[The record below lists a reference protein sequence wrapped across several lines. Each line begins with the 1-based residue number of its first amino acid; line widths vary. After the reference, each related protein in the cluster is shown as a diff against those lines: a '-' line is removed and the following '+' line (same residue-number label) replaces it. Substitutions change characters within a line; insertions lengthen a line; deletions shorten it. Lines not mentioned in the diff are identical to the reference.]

1 MQSYILRAALFI
13 LNIISVSLFAQ
24 NKSTFTIIDESA
36 EQIVIHFSLG
46 DYSFSVADDGNS
58 LIKTDGAGLILKK
71 GAPELPYFAASFI
84 IPDLGNTTSILENI
98 DFEIINDIEIAPSK
112 GNFTRDKNPNSIPR
126 VKGSE
131 YFSAGFFPSDVCKA
145 NDAFIFRDFRGQSV
159 HVYPFQ
165 YDALNKQLK
174 VVQELTFR
182 IQKNAGGTAVN
193 EFYRSGIALSPNQ
206 EFSNIYKKHFLN
218 FNSTLYTPLSE
229 RGDMLIIAHAPF
241 IPLLVEFVQWKQQSG
256 MKVQVVSLAQA
267 GGAQPQAMKNF
278 IRNKYD
284 TEGLTF
290 VLLVGDHPQ
299 IPSLS
304 SMGAAA
310 DPMFGFLMGDDAYPE
325 LIVGRLSAEN
335 EAHVSTQLRRFID
348 YEKAENMSFDYLKT
362 CMQIASKEGP
372 GDNDEFDH
380 EHLQLIRQQLMNF
393 TYSSAFEFYEGSQG
407 GFDAPEDPTA
417 GMVAEALNQGTGIIN
432 YTGHGWDQGWA
443 TSGFNNNDISA
454 LQNEGKLPFI
464 WSVACV
470 NGDFANN
477 TCFGEQWLRASRNG
491 QPTGA
496 VGAFMS
502 TVNQYWAP
510 PMAAQDEMVRLLTES
525 NPLLAKRTYGG
536 LSVNGCMKMNDLY
549 EQAGYDMTETWH
561 IFGDPSLMVRT
572 DIPATLEV
580 SHPAAISLFEN
591 TINVEV
597 SVDRAYVTLFQ
608 EGEIIARGYAI
619 DGIADL
625 TFDQLT
631 SVEPITVTVTA
642 FNCIPYQGLINILIG
657 DQPFLNIV
665 AFTLDDS
672 AGNSNGVADYSEEI
686 AVNLLIR
693 NIGNVA
699 AEGVSGTLSEV
710 NGNAVNLS
718 EIAYIGHIQPGA
730 EVMVSGSF
738 RFRVDDLIANNAP
751 LQLRFQ
757 FEDNIQQQWSQT
769 RNMLLKAPVL
779 NITSFQLTELN
790 GNNNGR
796 PDPGELV
803 QVNFTVVNS
812 GESSSPEGFVSMSSN
827 HSNVSVSDQQTFN
840 VLLPSQSVQYSFQ
853 VGIGNDLAR
862 GTLVSFPSL
871 VFAEGYADDAVHV
884 LKIGAM
890 IDDAESGDFTY
901 WPWTQASNNAWFADN
916 SIKYQGDYSFRS
928 AIIGDNQNSVL
939 SIDFQTPQDD
949 SVHFYRKVSS
959 EEYYDFLRFF
969 IDDQLIQEWSGEL
982 DWVKVSYPVGAGA
995 HNLRWEYVKDEIIS
1009 ANQDAAWIDDVELPV
1024 NSIFDLV
1031 NITDIAPNHEPMLLY
1046 PNPANDRVHLK
1057 IANKNSE
1064 MYSYRIFALDGRLVH
1079 HFSTSENYILLDVKE
1094 YKSGMYLLQQCSMN
1108 GACQSLRFVLSR

>member
-24 NKSTFTIIDESA
+24 NRSTFTVLDESA
-36 EQIVIHFSLG
+36 EEIVIQFSLG
-46 DYSFSVADDGNS
+46 DYSFTQAADGS
-58 LIKTDGAGLILKK
+58 TQIKTDGAGVILKK

-84 IPDLGNTTSILENI
+84 IPDLGNTIAILENT

-126 VKGSE
+126 VKGAE
-131 YFSAGFFPSDVCKA
+131 YFSAGFFPSDVCKT
-145 NDAFIFRDFRGQSV
+145 NDPFIFRDFRGQSV
-159 HVYPFQ
+159 HIYPFQ

-174 VVQELTFR
+174 VLQDLTFR
-182 IQKNAGGTAVN
+182 INKNAGGAAVN
-193 EFYRSGIALSPNQ
+193 EFYRSEIASSANQ
-206 EFSNIYKKHFLN
+206 EFANIYKRHFLN

-241 IPLLVEFVQWKQQSG
+241 IPLMDEFVQWKRQSG

-267 GGAQPQAMKNF
+267 GGAQPQAIKEF
-278 IRNKYD
+278 IRNKYES
-284 TEGLTF
+284 EGLAF

-310 DPMFGFLMGDDAYPE
+310 DPMFGFLLGDDAYPE

-443 TSGFNNNDISA
+443 TSGFNNGDISS
-454 LQNEGKLPFI
+454 LQNDGKLPFI

-491 QPTGA
+491 QPIGA

-502 TVNQYWAP
+502 TVNQYWTP
-510 PMAAQDEMVRLLTES
+510 PMAAQDEMVRLLTET

-561 IFGDPSLMVRT
+561 IFGDPSMMVRT
-572 DIPATLEV
+572 DVPQQLQV
-580 SHPAAISLFEN
+580 MHPASIFISENSISLQ
-591 TINVEV
+591 V
-597 SVDRAYVTLFQ
+597 SIDRAYVSLYQNGT
-608 EGEIIARGYAI
+608 IIARGYAL
-619 DGIADL
+619 DGSAEF
-625 TFDQLT
+625 TFDPLST
-631 SVEPITVTVTA
+631 IDPITVTVTA
-642 FNCIPYQGLINILIG
+642 FNSIPYQGIVEILVG
-657 DQPFLNIV
+657 DQPFLSIVSMTIDDASGNANQLADYGEEITVNIQIQNFGNIV
-665 AFTLDDS
+665 AQQ
-672 AGNSNGVADYSEEI
+672 VQ
-686 AVNLLIR
+686 
-693 NIGNVA
+693 
-699 AEGVSGTLSEV
+699 AELHQV
-710 NGNAVNLS
+710 NGNAINLS
-718 EIAYIGHIQPGA
+718 NELLIGDIAPGA
-730 EVMVSGSF
+730 TVNINQHF
-738 RFRVDDLIANNAP
+738 RFKVNDVINNNEP
-751 LQLRFQ
+751 LQLGFRFL
-757 FEDNIQQQWSQT
+757 DSDQQQWNAT
-769 RNMLLKAPVL
+769 RTVLLKAPVL
-779 NITSFQLTELN
+779 SILSFQLMELN

-796 PDPGELV
+796 PDPGELL
-803 QVNFTVVNS
+803 QVVLKVANN
-812 GESSSPEGFVSMSSN
+812 GESVSPAGFMSLSSN
-827 HSNVSVSDQQTFN
+827 NEQILVSDEQMFSPLPAAQNQDYVFEIN
-840 VLLPSQSVQYSFQ
+840 IDAELLRGSTVQLP
-853 VGIGNDLAR
+853 V
-862 GTLVSFPSL
+862 L
-871 VFAEGYADDAVHV
+871 VFANGYFADYTVP
-884 LKIGAM
+884 LRIGAM

-1031 NITDIAPNHEPMLLY
+1031 NITDIAPNNERMLLY

-1064 MYSYRIFALDGRLVH
+1064 MHSYRIFALDGRLVH
-1079 HFSTSENYILLDVKE
+1079 HFSTAENYILLDVKE
-1094 YKSGMYLLQQCSMN
+1094 YKAGMYLLQQCSMN